1 MKTFSQHLSADLTVN
16 ESIGN
21 ILYLVRGLPGS
32 GKSTHAK
39 TLVQA
44 SAHFEADQY
53 FQKGSK
59 YDFDP
64 MKLKDAHADCL
75 ARTRKAMASGK
86 HKAVAVSNTF
96 TMKWEMQ
103 PYIDLA
109 KEMGWEVRIIRMTG
123 KWGSIHG
130 VPPEAIERMRGRF
143 EPVSGE
149 TMK

>member
-1 MKTFSQHLSADLTVN
+1 MKTFSQHLSVN

-53 FQKGSK
+53 FQKGGK

-64 MKLKDAHADCL
+64 TKLKDAHADCL
-75 ARTRKAMASGK
+75 ARTRKAMTSGK

-149 TMK
+149 RMK

>member
-1 MKTFSQHLSADLTVN
+1 MRDFKDFIMN

-53 FQKGSK
+53 FYKGGK

-64 MKLKDAHADCL
+64 TKLKDAHADCL
-75 ARTRKAMASGK
+75 ARTRRAMTGGK

-109 KEMGWEVRIIRMTG
+109 KELGWTVRIIRMTG
-123 KWGSIHG
+123 NYGSIHG

-143 EPVSGE
+143 EPVTGE
-149 TMK
+149 VMK